1 MIMGLSSTAN
11 STPDHTSFGICTL
24 RQPVSVAVW
33 EKGYYKEG
41 LGSLSPRCFLV
52 VMEFTENQNVDRI
65 SKFYM
70 SEKCGVFIEKGL
82 TLKTVAKTSVLLSI
96 IHILTKKQRGIG
108 MTALR
113 AISI

>member
-1 MIMGLSSTAN
+1 
-11 STPDHTSFGICTL
+11 
-24 RQPVSVAVW
+24 
-33 EKGYYKEG
+33 
-41 LGSLSPRCFLV
+41 
-52 VMEFTENQNVDRI
+52 MEFTENQNVDRV